1 MVACGGGLETYCV
14 GDGDK
19 CRYVGVD
26 VNLGRVM
33 VEQRSL
39 RRIFTLILVDLV
51 LIIFY
56 ISCVLS
62 FDS

>member
-1 MVACGGGLETYCV
+1 M
-14 GDGDK
+14 GDGDE